1 MSPRPKRVTRF
12 TSWVD
17 GAFDER
23 LRREADIDLRVLPVP
38 ATAPATYA
46 ALGDAHVF
54 HVSAAKDELPAF
66 CHVGDELLSHCPQL
80 LCVSS
85 YGAGYDPIDVPSCTR
100 AGVAVVNQSG
110 GNAVSVAEHALGL
123 ILSVAHRITES
134 DRRLRHERGF
144 SREDLTGRELAGK
157 TLGVVGIGNTG
168 RRVAALGAAFGM
180 TVLATD
186 PFVAPDEIARRG
198 ARAVSL
204 NELLAQCDI
213 VSLHCPRD
221 PSTLKMIDAGAYARM
236 KRGVIFVSTARGGI
250 HDEHALAQALASGQ
264 VAGAGLDVWDQEPPP
279 LDHPLLRFPTVV
291 ATYHTAGVTTEAR
304 RNMASIS
311 AEQIVS
317 LLGGSRPPRLVNPE
331 VWAAYATRF
340 ARILGRPV
348 VG

>member
-1 MSPRPKRVTRF
+1 MCSMCRRRTN
-12 TSWVD
+12 S
-17 GAFDER
+17 R
-23 LRREADIDLRVLPVP
+23 LLPCGRR
-38 ATAPATYA
+38 TAV
-46 ALGDAHVF
+46 AL
-54 HVSAAKDELPAF
+54 
-66 CHVGDELLSHCPQL
+66 PQL

-157 TLGVVGIGNTG
+157 TLGVVGAGNTG

-236 KRGVIFVSTARGGI
+236 KRGVIFVAHGKGRHPRRTRAGP
-250 HDEHALAQALASGQ
+250 
-264 VAGAGLDVWDQEPPP
+264 GAGLGSGRGGRPRCLGPGTAAAGPSSAALSDRGGHLSHRGRHHQ
-279 LDHPLLRFPTVV
+279 RG
-291 ATYHTAGVTTEAR
+291 ATWR
-304 RNMASIS
+304 ASRPS
-311 AEQIVS
+311 KIVS

-331 VWAAYATRF
+331 VWPAYATRF